1 MSCPNLLFQWK
12 LHKYT
17 ILTNVVLFSGTNG
30 YLPVNVACVEGVI
43 KARKQ
48 TSKQTNKKPVYFS
61 LCFKKEEKVIQV

>member
-1 MSCPNLLFQWK
+1 MSCPNLLYQWK

-48 TSKQTNKKPVYFS
+48 TSKQTKSQYIFHCVSKK
-61 LCFKKEEKVIQV
+61 KKSYRFE